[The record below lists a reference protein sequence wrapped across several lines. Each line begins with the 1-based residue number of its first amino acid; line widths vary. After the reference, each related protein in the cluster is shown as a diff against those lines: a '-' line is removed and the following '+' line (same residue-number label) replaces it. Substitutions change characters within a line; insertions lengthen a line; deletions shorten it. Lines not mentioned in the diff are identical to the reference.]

1 MYAPFIH
8 CLHISGDEGREG
20 ASYTGGTMD
29 DSPNYVVNFRWITLD
44 ELYGKPYIIYIS
56 NIIKFED
63 IKEELEV

>member
-1 MYAPFIH
+1 M
-8 CLHISGDEGREG
+8 EGGEGG

-29 DSPNYVVNFRWITLD
+29 DSQKYVVIFRWITLD

-63 IKEELEV
+63 TRG